1 VSTPHQLD
9 GATWRFMTW
18 NLDWWRRHDQRV
30 PRTALLAEQAATV
43 VALQEVSGEVAKTLR
58 AHHPGEA
65 LFSQELHPG
74 ATWRLMGCGL
84 LLPPQATV
92 LSRGVVRSLPKPQRG
107 IYAVVQLPGQQ
118 PMTFV
123 SWHTPNAAGDGR
135 EVKMRSYVAMTEWL
149 AAATTPVVLGADL
162 NTWID
167 PVDLRAANASDP
179 FYEEHAFVGQQPAH
193 GLVDAYRAV
202 LESQGALARLREER
216 PDGPLAVSHELPSG
230 AQHRMDRVYAS
241 PGLQPV
247 RAAYLPLDVAR
258 ASGSDHAPLWVDFR
272 G

>member
-1 VSTPHQLD
+1 VSTSHQLD

-30 PRTALLAEQAATV
+30 PRTALLTEQAATV

-74 ATWRLMGCGL
+74 ANWRWMGCGL

-92 LSRGVVRSLPKPQRG
+92 LDRGVVRSLPKPQRG

-135 EVKMRSYVAMTEWL
+135 EVKMRAYAAMTKWL
-149 AAATTPVVLGADL
+149 AAATTPAVLGAHAGQPLQRGDRSIL
-162 NTWID
+162 RLPAPPAASTAA
-167 PVDLRAANASDP
+167 PELRQARKVLQRPRVDLDAVAGVYTEAQQQGRRDPTIAVAEHIGKARSTAASYVSKARV
-179 FYEEHAFVGQQPAH
+179 A
-193 GLVDAYRAV
+193 GL
-202 LESQGALARLREER
+202 
-216 PDGPLAVSHELPSG
+216 LPPP
-230 AQHRMDRVYAS
+230 QR
-241 PGLQPV
+241 
-247 RAAYLPLDVAR
+247 
-258 ASGSDHAPLWVDFR
+258 
-272 G
+272 